1 MNQFVDWEIS
11 TRHAFPVKRFPHERM
26 EQTKQTNKNKIKTKQ
41 RKVEKKTGSG
51 RTEGGR
57 DAGPGKAL
65 LKRYR
70 FKPTIKVASVQTFT
84 KLRHGQSE
92 SAQSVCNQRLFPSKR
107 TKIDLLRNFHPALAA
122 FSSNNPPTNEAPC
135 LRLWPK

>member
-1 MNQFVDWEIS
+1 MEANKANKKKA
-11 TRHAFPVKRFPHERM
+11 TKGVKE
-26 EQTKQTNKNKIKTKQ
+26 
-41 RKVEKKTGSG
+41 G
-51 RTEGGR
+51 RIGRNGRGR
-57 DAGPGKAL
+57 DTGPGKAL

-70 FKPTIKVASVQTFT
+70 FKPAIKVASVQTFT

-92 SAQSVCNQRLFPSKR
+92 SAQSACNQRLFPSKR